1 MTPTE
6 DDLALGKYKDDIEDK
21 ITLILESYSLEDILE
36 MNDLT
41 AQDAIYLLFMEGHIS
56 EPEAYFP

>member
-6 DDLALGKYKDDIEDK
+6 DDRAVGKYKDDIEDK
-21 ITLILESYSLEDILE
+21 IALIFESYSLDEILE

-41 AQDAIYLLFMEGHIS
+41 AHDAIYLLYMEGHIS
-56 EPEAYFP
+56 EPEAFFP